1 MKTMKKKTNQS
12 SFKTDLQRLEE
23 ISNILDGG
31 EIDLEDA
38 IALYEEGILLSKK
51 CLTTLSEAELKVTEL
66 KSKIDVSDDKN
77 F

>member
-1 MKTMKKKTNQS
+1 MKKKTNQS

-23 ISNILDGG
+23 ISNLLDSG

-38 IALYEEGILLSKK
+38 ITLYEEGIQLSKK
-51 CLTTLSEAELKVTEL
+51 CLKTLNEAELKVTEL
-66 KSKIDVSDDKN
+66 KSEIDVNDDNN

>member
-1 MKTMKKKTNQS
+1 MKKKTNQS

-23 ISNILDGG
+23 ISNLLDSG

-38 IALYEEGILLSKK
+38 ITLYEEGIQLSKK
-51 CLTTLSEAELKVTEL
+51 CLKTLNDAELKVTEL
-66 KSKIDVSDDKN
+66 KSEIDVDDNNN

>member
-1 MKTMKKKTNQS
+1 MKKKSNQS

-38 IALYEEGILLSKK
+38 ITLYEEGILLSKK

-66 KSKIDVSDDKN
+66 KSKIDVTDDNN

>member
-1 MKTMKKKTNQS
+1 MKKKTNQS

-23 ISNILDGG
+23 ISNLLDSG

-38 IALYEEGILLSKK
+38 ITLYEEGIQLSKK
-51 CLTTLSEAELKVTEL
+51 CLQTLKEAELKVTEL
-66 KSKIDVSDDKN
+66 KSEIEVNDDNN

>member
-1 MKTMKKKTNQS
+1 MKKKTNQS

-23 ISNILDGG
+23 ISIILDSG

-38 IALYEEGILLSKK
+38 IALYEEGMLLSKK

-66 KSKIDVSDDKN
+66 KSKIDVTDDNN